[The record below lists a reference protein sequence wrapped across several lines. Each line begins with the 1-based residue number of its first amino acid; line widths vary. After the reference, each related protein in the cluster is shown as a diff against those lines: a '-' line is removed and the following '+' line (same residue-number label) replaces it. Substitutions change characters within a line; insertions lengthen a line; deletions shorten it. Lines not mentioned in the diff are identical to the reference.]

1 MTLFQIAADTLARR
15 TPGADGIVHPDSLH
29 AVAQLLPEAPPT
41 PLETVMLQ
49 QDKLYVV
56 AAVLTLIWL
65 GIAWL
70 LLANDRRLARLE
82 RALDARDAA
91 VRDVDATL

>member
-1 MTLFQIAADTLARR
+1 MILLQAAADTAAR
-15 TPGADGIVHPDSLH
+15 AAGIVRPDSAH
-29 AVAQLLPEAPPT
+29 SVARLLPEAPPT

-65 GIAWL
+65 GLAWL
-70 LLANDRRLARLE
+70 LVSNDRRLDRLE
-82 RALDARDAA
+82 RALDARPGPATGDPDAA
-91 VRDVDATL
+91 PRL

>member
-1 MTLFQIAADTLARR
+1 MIFLQAAADTAARAA
-15 TPGADGIVHPDSLH
+15 GGIVRPDSTH
-29 AVAQLLPEAPPT
+29 SVARLLPEAPPT

-65 GIAWL
+65 GLAWL
-70 LLANDRRLARLE
+70 LVSNDRRLDRLE
-82 RALDARDAA
+82 RALDAH
-91 VRDVDATL
+91 VDADADASPRL